1 MRLKRNPPDKHSNFW
16 LFQQLG
22 FLYILIYWRISSFT
36 SHIPIKKGD
45 IMIKLN
51 GLVMTLPTN
60 VGTSDRIAYIDR
72 VEDRTR
78 LLSHHNSGV
87 EYSVRHANM
96 LGGATFQDGKTT
108 GVHQEEL
115 PVTIIQA
122 RAVGNNSKDKE
133 DQALHELAL
142 VLRDQVPNLSIMA

>member
-1 MRLKRNPPDKHSNFW
+1 
-16 LFQQLG
+16 
-22 FLYILIYWRISSFT
+22 
-36 SHIPIKKGD
+36 
-45 IMIKLN
+45 MIKLN

-60 VGTSDRIAYIDR
+60 IGASDRIAYIDR

-78 LLSHHNSGV
+78 LLSQHNPGV

-96 LGGATFQDGKTT
+96 LGGATFKDGKST
-108 GVHQEEL
+108 GVHDEGQ

-122 RAVGNNSKDKE
+122 KSVNGHSRDKE

-142 VLRDQVPNLSIMA
+142 VLKDQVPNLYVMA